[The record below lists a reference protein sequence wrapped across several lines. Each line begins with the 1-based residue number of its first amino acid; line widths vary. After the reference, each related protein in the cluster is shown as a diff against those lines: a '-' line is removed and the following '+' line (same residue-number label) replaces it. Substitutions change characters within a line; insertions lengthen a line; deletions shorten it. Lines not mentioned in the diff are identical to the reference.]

1 MQWYQHIFFLFYCYN
16 TSLLTWGVFYLLK
29 TQKLKHVYPT
39 TSQDGDKYSSTFP
52 MLIVI
57 EHKFTLL
64 QNFCEHTVFLWPQK
78 NYSTCHSWKKSFPLS
93 STTMN
98 AGKFLTSTFQIA
110 SMPEKKSFD
119 SVTKTK
125 WHFNIKM
132 SKYIL
137 TGCSKRGWFV
147 KSQTTQNHT

>member
-1 MQWYQHIFFLFYCYN
+1 MLKIPTTYAENFSQLKLSLSSKFYSMIPAHLFFYCYN
-16 TSLLTWGVFYLLK
+16 TSLRTWGVFYLLK

-119 SVTKTK
+119 CYKD
-125 WHFNIKM
+125 KM
-132 SKYIL
+132 A
-137 TGCSKRGWFV
+137 F
-147 KSQTTQNHT
+147 